1 MKKMKTLKITL
12 AFLTLLFFSN
22 IATAQ
27 RSDGTSEYNDVD
39 NVLTVSGEIT
49 EVNHPI
55 AKMKGDDGNE
65 YQIHMGAD
73 RGRRS
78 CVYKHTVHGYI
89 PAAGDEII
97 LTMDEIHPKIYRE
110 THDYPSVAC
119 CHTVSPNDQ
128 FSWTS

>member
-1 MKKMKTLKITL
+1 MKA
-12 AFLTLLFFSN
+12 AFFPVPDNECSN
-22 IATAQ
+22 FNLMFIL
-27 RSDGTSEYNDVD
+27 RR
-39 NVLTVSGEIT
+39 
-49 EVNHPI
+49 
-55 AKMKGDDGNE
+55 E